1 MSNLDVK
8 FSLPSV
14 DFDKN
19 LVRGRVIRLFT
30 LREDK
35 YARALEEAAGGAAE
49 GEREGGEVGEGGEG
63 EVEAAVAKLRG
74 KTARSVTRI

>member
-1 MSNLDVK
+1 MKNKLDELYVGDMSNLDVK

-35 YARALEEAAGGAAE
+35 YARALEEAAGG
-49 GEREGGEVGEGGEG
+49 RLYSVI
-63 EVEAAVAKLRG
+63 VETEAVA
-74 KTARSVTRI
+74 SVLLK